1 MPEFYVEDIDIDPSE
16 FVSACSKREIDEL
29 IDALAEDGYIVKP
42 IKSVSARDKNILD
55 EEWDEDGYS
64 SKVVFYNNGLLVK
77 FNVLAKEKL
86 NIFMEELMAK
96 LFHPDRLERMAKS
109 YNMDAMEYL
118 DCIN

>member
-55 EEWDEDGYS
+55 EEWDEVMG
-64 SKVVFYNNGLLVK
+64 KLGGNGRLQLT
-77 FNVLAKEKL
+77 N
-86 NIFMEELMAK
+86 EEEEIIKKIAN
-96 LFHPDRLERMAKS
+96 RL
-109 YNMDAMEYL
+109 
-118 DCIN
+118 